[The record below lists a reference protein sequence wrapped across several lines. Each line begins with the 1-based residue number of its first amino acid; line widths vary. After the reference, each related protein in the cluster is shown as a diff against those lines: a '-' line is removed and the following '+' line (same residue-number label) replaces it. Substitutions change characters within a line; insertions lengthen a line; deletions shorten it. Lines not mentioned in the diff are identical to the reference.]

1 MLLLMDNMVITQVQV
16 LTTILW
22 VSNVT
27 NNKIMKENVFY

>member
-1 MLLLMDNMVITQVQV
+1 MDNMVITQVQV
-16 LTTILW
+16 LTTNLW

>member
-1 MLLLMDNMVITQVQV
+1 MDNMVITQVQV
-16 LTTILW
+16 LTTIFW